1 MALTKV
7 TYSMIEGA
15 VANILDFGAV
25 GDGVADDTAAIQA
38 AIDATNAAGGGVVF
52 FPEGQYVFNGIT
64 PKSNV
69 TLQGVRMG
77 SKLLQVQP
85 NTVTQTGIRKLNG
98 NGSLSNFHVKEL
110 FFNGRREQN
119 SGNQFNHIVYIALGA
134 NETLENFTV
143 ENCDFEDAQ
152 EDFIRVASFATTG
165 KANNIRIVG
174 NTAKTT
180 DAKIFPAGPAYL
192 YAHDLIRIE
201 QAYDYVTGGNGYG
214 NIEFTNIEISGN
226 YAQKIRT
233 LGDCKRGCSDFMIV
247 NNRTQD
253 MFDCHHSVDGS
264 FTGIVANNTC
274 NTDPSFAAFS
284 PPASLVNFIEVQGT
298 HINCFGNV
306 CDGGGII
313 SSGIHFTDYGRPQES
328 GVGHVSVACI
338 IQGNLIKNITA
349 GALRFTNGHDCQ
361 IVDNTVQTVGGH
373 VASIES
379 GSGRVDPLGNPLV
392 SVACR
397 VAGNKNK
404 GAGLGVVALGTK
416 HIIGVNPD
424 ENGQDFF
431 YSPNGLVSTYGNF
444 ISEGY
449 TELNPNTIFEL
460 SATGVGNNVK
470 WFASPAYPEVTIAAT
485 KPYGAPQAVVFN
497 DDSAVNNRR
506 AEINCRYNAKQNDRF
521 YFRYWMKRNTATA
534 AGLLIQELNSAGAF
548 LKNTWLGTGSV
559 PVDWTEYLFTY
570 KVTEATCDYLLVNV
584 VPAENSN
591 NPSTTGLTDFAN
603 LRISKTAIGAF

>member
-25 GDGVADDTAAIQA
+25 GNGTTDDTAAIQA
-38 AIDATNAAGGGVVF
+38 AIDAVNTAGGGVVF

-85 NTVTQTGIRKLNG
+85 NTATQTGIRKLNG

-119 SGNQFNHIVYIALGA
+119 PGNQFNHIIYIALGA

-165 KANNIRIVG
+165 VANNIRIVG

-180 DAKIFPAGPAYL
+180 DAKIFTSGTAY
-192 YAHDLIRIE
+192 ANSHDLIRIE
-201 QAYDYVTGGNGYG
+201 QVYDYSTGGNGYG
-214 NIEFTNIEISGN
+214 NIQFTNIEISGN
-226 YAQKIRT
+226 YAEKIRT
-233 LGDCKRGCSDFMIV
+233 LGDCKRGCAYFQIV
-247 NNRTQD
+247 NNRTKNI
-253 MFDCHHSVDGS
+253 MDCHHSVDGS
-264 FTGIVANNTC
+264 FHGVVAGNTC
-274 NTDPSFAAFS
+274 ETEASFSTF
-284 PPASLVNFIEVQGT
+284 PGTKPNFIEVQGE
-298 HINCFGNV
+298 HINCYGNV
-306 CDGGGII
+306 CDGGGVVA
-313 SSGIHFTDYGRPQES
+313 SGIHFTDYGRPQEA

-338 IQGNLIKNITA
+338 IQGNLIKNITSN
-349 GALRFTNGHDCQ
+349 ALRVTNGHHCQ
-361 IVDNTVQTVGGH
+361 ILDNAVQTVNNH

-379 GSGRVDPLGNPLV
+379 GAGNVDPLGNPLV
-392 SVACR
+392 SIACR
-397 VAGNKNK
+397 VSGNKSK
-404 GAGLGVVALGTK
+404 GAGLGVVVLGSK
-416 HIIGVNPD
+416 HVVGLNPD
-424 ENGQDFF
+424 ENGQDYF
-431 YSPNGLVSTYGNF
+431 YSPNGLVSTYGKF

-460 SATGVGNNVK
+460 SATSVGNNVK
-470 WFASPAYPEVTIAAT
+470 WFASSAYPEVTIAAT
-485 KPYGAPQAVVFN
+485 TPYGVPQAVVFN

-506 AEINCRYNAKQNDRF
+506 AQIKCNFKAIQNDRF
-521 YFRYWMKRNTATA
+521 YFRYWMKKNTATA
-534 AGLLIQELNSAGAF
+534 AGLLIQEYTSAGGF
-548 LKNTWLGTGSV
+548 LKNTWLGTANV
-559 PVDWTEYLFTY
+559 PVDWTEYLFAY
-570 KVTEATCDYLLVNV
+570 KVTEATCDYINVNV
-584 VPAENSN
+584 VAAENSN
-591 NPSTTGLTDFAN
+591 NPTATGTTDFAN
-603 LRISKTAIGAF
+603 LRISKTAIGEF